1 MENVHHAH
9 RHSEDNLAGEED
21 KEINFNA
28 LLQAEGQGAV
38 HLLHRKVALEGGGVL
53 WHGAWAA
60 ATATAVGHFP
70 WFLTFNTLQSL
81 LGPDAG
87 PRQNALIGL
96 AASLVSDT
104 VSNSLRVLKTL
115 KQTSPDSI
123 GYREAASNLVEKEGL
138 MGLLGRGLKTK
149 LFVGALQGVTFTVL
163 WRHFQGL

>member
-1 MENVHHAH
+1 MPIDTVKTTLQVLMTASGSQNTNPL
-9 RHSEDNLAGEED
+9 S
-21 KEINFNA
+21 
-28 LLQAEGQGAV
+28 QAEGQGAV
-38 HLLHRKVALEGGGVL
+38 YLLHRKVALEGRGVL

-70 WFLTFNTLQSL
+70 WFLTFNTLQSF
-81 LGPDAG
+81 LGPKAG

-104 VSNSLRVLKTL
+104 WSNSLRVLKTL

-123 GYREAASNLVEKEGL
+123 GYREAARNLVEKEGL
-138 MGLLGRGLKTK
+138 VGLFGRGLKTK